1 MIKGNGRKGEEEGK
15 KGKKGGEKKKQKK
28 EERNTGKRSV
38 NLLEYSR
45 ISRRS

>member
-1 MIKGNGRKGEEEGK
+1 MEGKGRKKVK

-28 EERNTGKRSV
+28 KERNTGKQSV

-45 ISRRS
+45 ISRRF